1 MSTQLDLDDVAATS
15 ELARKQLNALRA
27 ENKRL
32 RDAALAFQE
41 LTVCYRINKRP
52 SEKLF
57 KRLEKARAALG
68 KE

>member
-32 RDAALAFQE
+32 RDLLERHLADNPKNSKNYCNCQ
-41 LTVCYRINKRP
+41 LCQDT
-52 SEKLF
+52 
-57 KRLEKARAALG
+57 RAALG
-68 KE
+68 D